1 MLDIDNGMLLIKDV
15 VVCGSV
21 KNCKLEVYGQEKK
34 KLMLCVME
42 NNSFFCIIL
51 SFVYQFNYSLEG

>member
-1 MLDIDNGMLLIKDV
+1 MLDIDNGMLLIKDI
-15 VVCGSV
+15 VVCGGV
-21 KNCKLEVYGQEKK
+21 KELLIGSLWIGKK

-51 SFVYQFNYSLEG
+51 SFVY